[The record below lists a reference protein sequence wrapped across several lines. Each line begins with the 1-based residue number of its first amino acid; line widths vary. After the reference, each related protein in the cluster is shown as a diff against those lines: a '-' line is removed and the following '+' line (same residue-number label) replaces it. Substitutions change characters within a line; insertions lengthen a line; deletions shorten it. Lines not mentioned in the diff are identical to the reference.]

1 MAQFNVGMR
10 VIDVSNNT
18 KGCITH
24 VYPMRKGKQLY
35 KVFFSQGEKDV
46 LEKNLIEDVDLTDP
60 FEKIEKGIYG
70 SYEDFLRINTSFKI
84 RNTNNSNISTLKASK
99 TIFKPYQ
106 YKPLLK
112 ILNSSNHRLL
122 VADEVGLGKTIE
134 AGHIMLELRAR
145 RSMQTALIVCPAS
158 LQNKWQGELHEIW
171 FIV

>member
-106 YKPLLK
+106 Y
-112 ILNSSNHRLL
+112 
-122 VADEVGLGKTIE
+122 
-134 AGHIMLELRAR
+134 
-145 RSMQTALIVCPAS
+145 
-158 LQNKWQGELHEIW
+158 
-171 FIV
+171 